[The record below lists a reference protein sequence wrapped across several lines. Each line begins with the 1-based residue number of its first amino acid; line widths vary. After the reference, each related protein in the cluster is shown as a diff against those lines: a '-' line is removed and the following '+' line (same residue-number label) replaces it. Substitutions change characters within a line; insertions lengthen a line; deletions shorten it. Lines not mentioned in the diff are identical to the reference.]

1 MEKLKNKQTKI
12 IFIVV
17 SILLIMPSIIYMIQN
32 KTLLGFNKYYN
43 FFITDKISKTIST
56 YIYLC
61 LLGLMIISYYKLIQ
75 NKKEFKNI
83 KEFLK
88 YVIII
93 SCIFLF
99 IIPWTSSDIFYYM
112 GVGELDSVYGQNPY
126 YVTIRK
132 FSKENE
138 KNLKNDSILKQGNTN
153 VWANTTVV
161 YGPIAQL
168 IFKICAT
175 LSFKNINVCWLIFKL
190 INLLVHITNCY
201 LIYKLTGK
209 LKFSIIYGLNPFVLL
224 EFLGMLH
231 NDIIVVFFVL
241 LTLYFLTKKKN
252 IYFSLICLAL
262 ATGIKYFTVLLLPI
276 VIFYYIGEE
285 EKISI
290 KILKCIKYGIIFFV
304 IIGIEYIPYFE
315 NIEVILAMISQTTR
329 YAKSIYS
336 AMLIIN
342 KDFME
347 IVRAAMMTLFV
358 YCFVLKC
365 FKFLFNKNNSIM
377 KMLRKYNTTLILFL
391 LILTNCQQW
400 YIVWLFATI
409 MWQKPKMIKN
419 IIWVSLITEFA
430 NSIYMFKREIYI
442 YDLYYVAIIIIMLL
456 LAQGYAHIKADEDR
470 SNQIGKTSVN

>member
-1 MEKLKNKQTKI
+1 M
-12 IFIVV
+12 
-17 SILLIMPSIIYMIQN
+17 
-32 KTLLGFNKYYN
+32 
-43 FFITDKISKTIST
+43 
-56 YIYLC
+56 
-61 LLGLMIISYYKLIQ
+61 
-75 NKKEFKNI
+75 
-83 KEFLK
+83 
-88 YVIII
+88 
-93 SCIFLF
+93 
-99 IIPWTSSDIFYYM
+99 
-112 GVGELDSVYGQNPY
+112 
-126 YVTIRK
+126 
-132 FSKENE
+132 
-138 KNLKNDSILKQGNTN
+138 
-153 VWANTTVV
+153 
-161 YGPIAQL
+161 
-168 IFKICAT
+168 
-175 LSFKNINVCWLIFKL
+175 
-190 INLLVHITNCY
+190 
-201 LIYKLTGK
+201 
-209 LKFSIIYGLNPFVLL
+209 
-224 EFLGMLH
+224 
-231 NDIIVVFFVL
+231 
-241 LTLYFLTKKKN
+241 
-252 IYFSLICLAL
+252 ICLAL